1 MYVSGRKVEFF
12 SNRTASLNK
21 SIIFVSIKVI
31 PKDYNLVLDLFFLWN
46 VILSYSTA
54 VWKTQYSVTELRV
67 LYLVTHSLLK
77 MRNLTAI
84 MENQMY
90 IGPVVCVHLSSR

>member
-31 PKDYNLVLDLFFLWN
+31 PKDYNLLFIYVL
-46 VILSYSTA
+46 
-54 VWKTQYSVTELRV
+54 LRSWFV
-67 LYLVTHSLLK
+67 RKEEREWEKRKEPSQEK
-77 MRNLTAI
+77 R
-84 MENQMY
+84 
-90 IGPVVCVHLSSR
+90 